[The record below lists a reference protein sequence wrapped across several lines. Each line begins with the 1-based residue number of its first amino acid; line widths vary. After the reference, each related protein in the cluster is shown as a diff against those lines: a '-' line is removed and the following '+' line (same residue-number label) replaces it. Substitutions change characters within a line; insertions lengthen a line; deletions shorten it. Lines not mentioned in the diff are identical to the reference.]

1 MKRVKSFEGHVKISK
16 RSSGSAKRSKI
27 KTSSMNKHKRR
38 QRGLQHR

>member
-1 MKRVKSFEGHVKISK
+1 MKRIKSYDGHVTVSK

-38 QRGLQHR
+38 QRGLQHS